1 MCTSGGGPLT
11 PPIVAFGLQSQPRST
26 NVQRVQS
33 AQLIPLDSSQ
43 RGQALTA
50 RSQRSQ
56 FVPGETIDIV
66 LFPCSLEEGKRI
78 FNRSFSMPNEQK
90 AAFFAALKVHGFV
103 CTVTVDE
110 HAPLKPVLDQH
121 IRRLCQQRQIVLPS
135 SQGNWTLPAI
145 RADGSDKIKF
155 IKASPQHALNGS
167 STLTSMK
174 PKFTKLRG
182 IFTPNQAV
190 VPVVPIDAAIFSAIT
205 VFVTETFPHHELLHR
220 CYATRFFAQ
229 LARSSPSHTDDTADP
244 AVLCTTCSCLSNVPS
259 IPADW
264 IPSPDSESSSQAAV
278 HPFVPGPSVPSP
290 ALSMSALPEADP
302 PVVAPQ
308 ARNEATVTSRTGR
321 IISIFPAPVPAEYHQ
336 PPMDSIDPLLLALAP
351 SNRPNMPISP
361 VPVPIPVVPSAL
373 VAEPQLLP
381 VHISNPSPTGLRP
394 FPHIDP
400 LYFPNERSGHS
411 ITTTGTAGASIPATV
426 IGVSRARSLSMED
439 LSAAPPSRRQR
450 QHEPGVP
457 SQNTDLTRDLTRPGA
472 STSHP
477 IIVDIPSI
485 WKDELALPGVPNL
498 RMTLDFQNAFVHAST
513 VAWRKDG
520 EDQLHVDSSTRQS
533 SARAVVTHIAH
544 FIRRRDGR
552 AAGLGGYRE
561 PRGTTMWTARL
572 SSYLHPFSRDITIG
586 PSVGRGPEVATYLEI
601 LRSLVDVHDNT
612 QFEYARHVAQPMA
625 MPWGLWEERNGYV
638 VPVLDD
644 VASDTLEDDRFG
656 ILSAQGMV
664 AALVMGRFALAP
676 RPIHPVLILWA
687 LLGDSAF
694 KMSFELLL
702 RLDPIAANELRPWYA
717 LNFDEHLPSHEGYH
731 SEPVWALLMGR
742 LGVQPQRIGFTP
754 DASSRIRY
762 TRQLVCATV
771 LGKTTANA
779 PELEAFRNGFTVQF
793 GAADVE
799 RFCDLFAKPVSVTGG
814 SRTASLDPFV
824 VVQTLY
830 SRTIKS
836 PQDVA
841 RLMTYAP
848 SMLESLA
855 STPAERKIQELY
867 EDMFE
872 CRLLRWLYGQGH
884 PDHSMLRDAPVVLDC
899 SDPTTLRARL
909 LLKAVTE
916 SEELPVDPN
925 WRLDVRDLSTDS
937 AVSDD

>member
-1 MCTSGGGPLT
+1 MDTFIGTIHSPFSDARPSLQEMQPTNTGLGPGPSNSVPPVEMQIESPRVPDCNSSNCPGRSTSGGGPLT

-90 AAFFAALKVHGFV
+90 AAFFAALK
-103 CTVTVDE
+103 
-110 HAPLKPVLDQH
+110 
-121 IRRLCQQRQIVLPS
+121 
-135 SQGNWTLPAI
+135 GNWTLPAI

-321 IISIFPAPVPAEYHQ
+321 IISIFPAPVP
-336 PPMDSIDPLLLALAP
+336 
-351 SNRPNMPISP
+351 
-361 VPVPIPVVPSAL
+361 
-373 VAEPQLLP
+373 
-381 VHISNPSPTGLRP
+381 
-394 FPHIDP
+394 
-400 LYFPNERSGHS
+400 RSGHS
-411 ITTTGTAGASIPATV
+411 ITTTGTAGAGIPATV

-520 EDQLHVDSSTRQS
+520 EDQLHVNSSTRQS

-884 PDHSMLRDAPVVLDC
+884 PDHSMLRDAPVPL
-899 SDPTTLRARL
+899 LRAKSYL
-909 LLKAVTE
+909 LIPIGGLISSFVMRTTAEMMQFWIFT
-916 SEELPVDPN
+916 P
-925 WRLDVRDLSTDS
+925 
-937 AVSDD
+937 VSDTVL